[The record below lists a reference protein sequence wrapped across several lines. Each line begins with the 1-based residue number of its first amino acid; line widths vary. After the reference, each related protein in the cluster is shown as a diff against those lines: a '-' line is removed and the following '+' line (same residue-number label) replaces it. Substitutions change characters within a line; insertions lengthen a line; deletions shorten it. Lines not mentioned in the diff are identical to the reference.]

1 MQLILA
7 IKLVGFVLGVALQVS
22 LFALIKRYR
31 RIGKLERV
39 LLVLIGCLFLWN
51 LCNCLTL
58 VFESLELTPMT
69 TFLLSVGVD
78 PLAYFALALQP
89 SLLLHVHLIF
99 QADKLPKPVIP
110 RHWIWEVGA
119 YAPLIFL
126 PWAFAEFL
134 QAYPVRILAP
144 LSYAKPF
151 AAWFALVLIACV
163 LIEWRLLR
171 ANDRPRE
178 RSLYRISIAIFLTV
192 AVLVFLAYWV
202 FEHGSP
208 ERMDATVETILLLWL
223 NLPSG
228 LLGYYIFRYQFFEV
242 AIQRSLGL
250 SLVGILLLVIYLFVV
265 RGLRDFLED
274 RFLLPGLLVEAAMIL
289 ALFALAQPLKRWME
303 GSVHQLFSLEMARL
317 SGMAARLEEVSRSTV
332 EIDRLVR
339 FTENLLRSELGLQE
353 AGLLLY
359 PEASPVGEDEGK
371 TGGGQDRRERFFLKQ
386 GEKTIGEL
394 QVASASGRLS
404 TEQQAGV
411 QLVAAQFV
419 AALEN
424 CRLAQG
430 KIELERELAER
441 DKWASL
447 GRMAAAVAHNVKNP
461 LSSIKTIVQLMQE
474 DGEVKRKYQSD
485 LGLINGEIDR
495 LSHSVGQLLK
505 FSRPSVAG
513 RPSLDLA
520 PVLGRIGQTFQAESE
535 RRQIRLTV
543 NRGSQP
549 LPVQGDEEIFQEIFQ
564 NLVVNALEAAP
575 GGSRIT
581 LGSAIEGAGTG
592 KRVRVWVEDEGPG
605 ISAGDQSEMFRP
617 FFTTKPGGTGLGLAL
632 AQRRVLDL
640 GGEISCHSPV
650 SKRGG
655 TRFEVILPLTP
666 AGERNRHAQNPDRG

>member
-1 MQLILA
+1 MQLLLVV
-7 IKLVGFVLGVALQVS
+7 KLVGFVLGVALQVS
-22 LFALIKRYR
+22 LFVLIKRYR

-39 LLVLIGCLFLWN
+39 LLVLVGCLFLWN

-58 VFESLELTPMT
+58 VFESLALTPMT

-78 PLAYFALALQP
+78 PLAYVALALQP

-99 QADKLPKPVIP
+99 QADKLPKPMIP
-110 RHWIWEVGA
+110 RHWVWEIGA

-151 AAWFALVLIACV
+151 AAWFVLVLMVCV

-202 FEHGSP
+202 FDHGSP
-208 ERMDATVETILLLWL
+208 ERMDATVETVLLLWL

-228 LLGYYIFRYQFFEV
+228 LLGYYIFRYRFFEV
-242 AIQRSLGL
+242 AIQRSLGF
-250 SLVGILLLVIYLFVV
+250 SLVGVLLLVIYLFVV

-274 RFLLPGLLVEAAMIL
+274 RFELPGVLVEAAMIL
-289 ALFALAQPLKRWME
+289 ALFALAQPLKRWLE
-303 GSVHQLFSLEMARL
+303 NSVRQLFSLEMARL

-339 FTENLLRSELGLQE
+339 FTENLLRSELGLQQARLVLYSE
-353 AGLLLY
+353 SSAAG
-359 PEASPVGEDEGK
+359 EGEGK
-371 TGGGQDRRERFFLKQ
+371 RRAGRDTAERFLLKQ
-386 GEKTIGEL
+386 GEQTIGEL
-394 QVASASGRLS
+394 QAASASGRLS

-419 AALEN
+419 GALEN
-424 CRLAQG
+424 CRLARG

-441 DKWASL
+441 DKWVSL

-474 DGEVKRKYQSD
+474 DGEVQSKYRSD

-495 LSHSVGQLLK
+495 LSHSVGQLLT
-505 FSRPSVAG
+505 FSRPTVAG
-513 RPSLDLA
+513 RSSLDLD
-520 PVLGRIGQTFQAESE
+520 PVLGRIGQMFQAESE
-535 RRQIRLTV
+535 RRQVRLIMK
-543 NRGSQP
+543 RSAQP
-549 LPVQGDEEIFQEIFQ
+549 LPVQGNEEIFLEIFQ

-575 GGSRIT
+575 AGSRIT
-581 LGSAIEGAGTG
+581 LGSAIIGADRD
-592 KRVRVWVEDEGPG
+592 KRVRVRVEDEGPG
-605 ISAGDQSEMFRP
+605 IPAGDQSEMFRP
-617 FFTTKPGGTGLGLAL
+617 FYTTKPGGTGLGLAL

-655 TRFEVILPLTP
+655 ARFEVTLPLIP
-666 AGERNRHAQNPDRG
+666 ALEEEPTCTES